1 MIAKDLRQKNLKE
14 LSKIIDD
21 LKAELFMLRF
31 KNSTGQL
38 DQPHKINLVRK
49 DIARVF
55 TIINEKNNEKSIS
68 KSKKTKILKEEKS
81 KIKIKE
87 PKLEESK
94 ILKEEKPKVDSKE
107 PKIEEAKTLK
117 EKKPKIDSKETKL
130 EQLKIP
136 KEEIKKE
143 KKEGK

>member
-55 TIINEKNNEKSIS
+55 TVINEKNVSDPKENKFLKKEKSEVKTKGLKNNEK
-68 KSKKTKILKEEKS
+68 KV
-81 KIKIKE
+81 
-87 PKLEESK
+87 
-94 ILKEEKPKVDSKE
+94 EKP
-107 PKIEEAKTLK
+107 
-117 EKKPKIDSKETKL
+117 
-130 EQLKIP
+130 
-136 KEEIKKE
+136 

>member
-55 TIINEKNNEKSIS
+55 TVINEKNVSNQKENKV
-68 KSKKTKILKEEKS
+68 LKN
-81 KIKIKE
+81 
-87 PKLEESK
+87 
-94 ILKEEKPKVDSKE
+94 EKPKV
-107 PKIEEAKTLK
+107 
-117 EKKPKIDSKETKL
+117 ETK
-130 EQLKIP
+130 ELKNNKQETEKP
-136 KEEIKKE
+136 